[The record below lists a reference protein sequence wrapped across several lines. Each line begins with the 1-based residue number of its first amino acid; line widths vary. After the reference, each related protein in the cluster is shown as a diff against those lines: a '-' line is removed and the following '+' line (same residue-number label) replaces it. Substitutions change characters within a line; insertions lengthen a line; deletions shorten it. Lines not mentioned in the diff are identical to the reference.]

1 MESRV
6 NIAIIGGGS
15 KCLYLMKFISS
26 HQFHVF
32 SPKIIAVADINHDA
46 VCLAEARKKGLF
58 VTHDYNDFFDRDDID
73 LIIEL
78 TGNLDVYNDILAKK
92 KKNVRAIAH
101 TTALLFWE
109 ISRISQKEQEA
120 RMKLLESRTIYDVMI
135 NNLIEEDTM
144 VIKTDCTI
152 SDINDSLLNRLGLKR
167 EDAIGHFCYEITH
180 HQDTPCDGSLHPCP
194 LSQTL
199 ATGRPCKTTHVHL
212 DKNGNELYY
221 SISCYPFME
230 NSEIKG
236 VIEISRDITREIK
249 SQKSMMQQE
258 KLMSIGRL
266 SAGIAHEI
274 NNPLTTILT
283 SAMLIQ
289 EDLDKKDPMYDELAT
304 ISKEALRCRK
314 IVQSL
319 LDFARQTSPMKKEYD
334 LNDIITETV
343 FLTQKQA
350 QFNDVSLK
358 TELSKDLPRA
368 LVDKDQIQQ
377 TLINLILNA
386 IEATAAGGNVTLTS
400 HYSPSSKMIAIKVAD
415 TGCGIPKENLD
426 KIFDPFFTTRENGT
440 GLGLSIT
447 HSIIE
452 QHGGSIEVDSV
463 PGKGT
468 AFTILLPVKS
478 GVTNAG

>member
-1 MESRV
+1 M
-6 NIAIIGGGS
+6 NIAIVGGGS
-15 KCLYLMKFISS
+15 KCLYLMNFIAT

-32 SPKIIAVADINHDA
+32 SPKIVAVADINNDA
-46 VCLAEARKKGLF
+46 VGMVEARKRGLF
-58 VTHDYNDFFDRDDID
+58 VTHDYNDFFNRDDIE
-73 LIIEL
+73 LIVEL
-78 TGNLDVYNDILAKK
+78 AGDIDVYNDILTKK

-120 RMKLLESRTIYDVMI
+120 RMKLHESRTIYEVMI

-180 HQDTPCDGSLHPCP
+180 HQNTPCDGTHHPCP

-199 ATGRPCKTTHVHL
+199 ATGKTCRTTHVHL

-230 NSEIKG
+230 NNEIKG
-236 VIEISRDITREIK
+236 VIEISRDITKEIK
-249 SQKSMMQQE
+249 SQKTMMQQE

-289 EDLDKKDPMYDELAT
+289 EDLNEKDPVYAEMEM

-319 LDFARQTSPMKKEYD
+319 LDFARQTSPMKKNYD
-334 LNDIITETV
+334 LNAIITESV
-343 FLTQKQA
+343 FLTKKQA
-350 QFNDVSLK
+350 QFNDVTLK
-358 TELSKDLPRA
+358 TELSQDLPRA
-368 LVDKDQIQQ
+368 FIDKDQIQQ

-386 IEATAAGGNVTLTS
+386 VEATASGGNVALS
-400 HYSPSSKMIAIKVAD
+400 SQYNPSNKMIVVKVTD

-426 KIFDPFFTTRENGT
+426 KIFDPFFTTRESGT

-452 QHGGSIEVDSV
+452 QHGGRIEVDST

-468 AFTILLPVKS
+468 TFTILLPVKS
-478 GVTNAG
+478 GGADAQ